1 MSLVENKIVS
11 ETNFNLTNKL
21 GNLSMRYK
29 CNTLEK
35 TSPITSFFL
44 YENYFEKKKFQAQT
58 SLNKRLE
65 EEFLIKQLLKDNFQ
79 LKRAQL
85 NRVVKQASENN
96 PIPIG
101 PVCLLGSTN
110 HFRKVNNFSVDDK
123 KAYFAKRS
131 ALWAKTISRSI
142 HRKDFFSKSVLIA
155 RSKCLVKARKKLR
168 KNKSSLFTDTLLKA
182 ATKIGL
188 FYLPHI
194 KNRFSNKFN
203 TRVKGLGLIKYLR
216 LNKAKKQ
223 VMFRLKK
230 RSRLKAIKKLTLK
243 KLRSKKKL
251 KWRRKSKK
259 FQLLLRRRNNKR
271 AKRLRL
277 RKWRRFAPLGHYE
290 SNLKTFSFVHLGYS
304 HGNSLA
310 YKSFFPL
317 QLGKFFNR
325 LVY

>member
-1 MSLVENKIVS
+1 MSLVEDKVVS
-11 ETNFNLTNKL
+11 ETNFNLTNRL
-21 GNLSMRYK
+21 CNLSMGYK
-29 CNTLEK
+29 CNTLDR
-35 TSPITSFFL
+35 TSPIASFFL
-44 YENYFEKKKFQAQT
+44 YENYLEKKKSQTQAL
-58 SLNKRLE
+58 LNKQLE

-85 NRVVKQASENN
+85 KSGVKQTSENN
-96 PIPIG
+96 SVYIG
-101 PVCLLGSTN
+101 PICLLASTH
-110 HFRKVNNFSVDDK
+110 HFRKGNNFSLDDK

-142 HRKDFFSKSVLIA
+142 HRKDFFSKGVLIA
-155 RSKCLVKARKKLR
+155 RSKCLVIGRKKLR
-168 KNKSSLFTDTLLKA
+168 KNKSLLFTDTLLKA
-182 ATKIGL
+182 ATKVGL
-188 FYLPHI
+188 SYLPYI
-194 KNRFSNKFN
+194 KSRFSNKFS
-203 TRVKGLGLIKYLR
+203 TRVKGLGLIKYLK

-223 VMFRLKK
+223 VMSRLKK
-230 RSRLKAIKKLTLK
+230 RLRLKAIKKLTFK